1 MDLYMWQN
9 HRKINYVQ
17 VDRKNNSQVLRMLEE
32 GRDRLYKY
40 KPIIRKG
47 MEPKTNQEQ
56 QDRMSLANTNNTQ

>member
-1 MDLYMWQN
+1 
-9 HRKINYVQ
+9 
-17 VDRKNNSQVLRMLEE
+17 MLEE

-56 QDRMSLANTNNTQ
+56 QDRMSPANTNNTQ